1 MLGGNFQEATRVSA
15 SLSLIVRILLAWA
28 VALIVAGIVWSTVF
42 GDTGSVF
49 ALLTIALLVMAMVST
64 VSHLRRVKLVAGRLD
79 RDSLASRQR
88 RQIEIPLDAAEA
100 FALVE
105 AAIRELP
112 RAEEIE
118 SSAGSLQLRAKVP
131 RSDPYNVRPPS
142 RWNPMARLAIKR
154 NQVSAIVTPGQ
165 GTSSV
170 TLLFEPEAGA
180 WVDLL
185 VVDEGSNFENAE
197 AVTRAITRRVA
208 EQRRDEQAAAEQ
220 NATEKELSVARLNL
234 LHAQVEPHFLYN
246 TLANAQVLTR
256 TDPARAE
263 QMLGHLIQYLRTSL
277 PSADESM
284 STLGVELE
292 RTRAYLEIL
301 KIRMGARLNL
311 QVDVPAALNEL
322 PLPSM
327 ALQTLVENAIKH
339 GLEPKSGGGTI
350 WILARAFDD
359 HVTLTVADDGR
370 GFGGDSSGTGIG
382 LKNLRE
388 RLRLACGPRAAF
400 AIVSNF
406 PSGVAATITLPRPST
421 EAPDA
426 A

>member
-1 MLGGNFQEATRVSA
+1 
-15 SLSLIVRILLAWA
+15 
-28 VALIVAGIVWSTVF
+28 
-42 GDTGSVF
+42 
-49 ALLTIALLVMAMVST
+49 
-64 VSHLRRVKLVAGRLD
+64 
-79 RDSLASRQR
+79 
-88 RQIEIPLDAAEA
+88 
-100 FALVE
+100 
-105 AAIRELP
+105 
-112 RAEEIE
+112 
-118 SSAGSLQLRAKVP
+118 LQLRAKVP

-142 RWNPMARLAIKR
+142 RWNPVARLAIKR

-301 KIRMGARLNL
+301 RIRMGARLR
-311 QVDVPAALNEL
+311 
-322 PLPSM
+322 
-327 ALQTLVENAIKH
+327 VE
-339 GLEPKSGGGTI
+339 
-350 WILARAFDD
+350 
-359 HVTLTVADDGR
+359 V
-370 GFGGDSSGTGIG
+370 
-382 LKNLRE
+382 
-388 RLRLACGPRAAF
+388 
-400 AIVSNF
+400 
-406 PSGVAATITLPRPST
+406 
-421 EAPDA
+421 
-426 A
+426 

>member
-1 MLGGNFQEATRVSA
+1 MSA

-292 RTRAYLEIL
+292 RARAYLEIL